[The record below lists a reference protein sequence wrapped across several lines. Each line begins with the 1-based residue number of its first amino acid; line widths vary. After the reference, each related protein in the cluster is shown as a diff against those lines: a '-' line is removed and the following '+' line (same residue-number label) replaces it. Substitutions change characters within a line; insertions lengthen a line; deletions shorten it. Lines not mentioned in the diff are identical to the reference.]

1 MAIVVDLQTRQ
12 AIEYITRELSQI
24 EKDQAIRKGLSEAAK
39 VFERF
44 GRANLAIAYKG
55 KGTGAIFNTFS
66 TKVVYKRK
74 NGESPTSYAGLRWP
88 EGYTAHWLDLG
99 TKERVQK
106 KTGKKVGR
114 VKATYFFTNAREEG
128 ERPAMEALYDGVQRM
143 VDRINSRR

>member
-55 KGTGAIFNTFS
+55 TGTGAIFNTFS

-74 NGESPTSYAGLRWP
+74 KGESPTS
-88 EGYTAHWLDLG
+88 
-99 TKERVQK
+99 
-106 KTGKKVGR
+106 
-114 VKATYFFTNAREEG
+114 
-128 ERPAMEALYDGVQRM
+128 
-143 VDRINSRR
+143 